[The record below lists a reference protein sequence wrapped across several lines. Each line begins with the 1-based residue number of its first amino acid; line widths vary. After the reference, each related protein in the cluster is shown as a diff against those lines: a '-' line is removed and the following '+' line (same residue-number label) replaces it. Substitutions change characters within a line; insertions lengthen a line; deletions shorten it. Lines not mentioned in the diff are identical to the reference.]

1 MINYCL
7 ICIGALAPQW
17 RSENPESR
25 ISYKHPGARQ
35 PLTQDVA
42 VSTAVDEDICCV
54 TPLPRAVTHPAA
66 VENRGMIIL
75 WPWNTS
81 RNGEITEKSDQ
92 HEIAVR

>member
-1 MINYCL
+1 MCFMII
-7 ICIGALAPQW
+7 ICDVYAITERDDCCCYSNACPFSFQR

-54 TPLPRAVTHPAA
+54 TPLPRDPPRRGRKSRYDYFVA
-66 VENRGMIIL
+66 VEHFQKR
-75 WPWNTS
+75 
-81 RNGEITEKSDQ
+81 
-92 HEIAVR
+92 